1 MTEQEKNDRDRN
13 DQNALAR
20 RYREAAKEDALQQLS
35 GSGPCRGGED
45 PTLAVTHEVQG
56 VPMRDVAHPDKAD
69 GEDHDAPPSPHGPAH
84 DALMRGFE
92 PGETS
97 ME

>member
-1 MTEQEKNDRDRN
+1 MGGEKQDHE
-13 DQNALAR
+13 ALAKH
-20 RYREAAKEDALQQLS
+20 YRDAAASDAWHQLE
-35 GSGPCRGGED
+35 GGGPGNGGHD
-45 PTLAVTHEVQG
+45 WTLSVTPEVPG
-56 VPMRDVAHPDKAD
+56 VPLHDVAHPDPAD